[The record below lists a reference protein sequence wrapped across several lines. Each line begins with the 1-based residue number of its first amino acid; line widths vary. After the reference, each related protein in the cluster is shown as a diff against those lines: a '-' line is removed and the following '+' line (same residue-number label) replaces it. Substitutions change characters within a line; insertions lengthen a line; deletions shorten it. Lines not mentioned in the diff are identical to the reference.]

1 MRKLLLVLLL
11 TASCDAEPVPPP
23 PKRAPDAKD
32 YVPPPEPK
40 HQHEAPHGGTLVEL
54 GDHFANLELVLDA
67 STGTLTAYVL
77 DGHAD
82 QAIRLEQKEIV
93 LKGKSESFTLQA
105 VGSPLTGE
113 RPGDSSQFEVRSDSL
128 KGIQELDATIVKI
141 VVKGQVLVDVPLR
154 LQPRPKQD

>member
-1 MRKLLLVLLL
+1 MRKLVLVLLL
-11 TASCDAEPVPPP
+11 AGCNGEPPPPP
-23 PKRAPDAKD
+23 PKKAPDARD

-40 HQHEAPHGGTLVEL
+40 HHHDAPHGGTLVEL

-93 LKGKSESFTLQA
+93 LKGKTESWTLQA

-128 KGIQELDATIVKI
+128 KGIQELEATVVKI
-141 VVKGQVLVDVPLR
+141 VVKGQALVDVPLR